1 MIAMSPIPSYVTHHF
16 GLVFDDTGFQGWLR
30 SVEGGAIKADLVQHP
45 VGARALKDKRIGL
58 PSYDPFNIQ
67 VGMSMAKPLYQWIE
81 KSWAGEV
88 VRKTG
93 AIVHADRNLA
103 IRHEQ
108 HFDNALITETI
119 LPALDG
125 SSKEP
130 ANLGIKFQAES
141 LKNIIGKGDT
151 VSQDLA
157 KNVVGVQKQW
167 LPANF
172 RFVVDGL
179 DAACKRVNKV
189 DSFTVKQGAKRLEVG
204 AERVYQLEPAS
215 LEFPNLSATFSI
227 ADADKWFQ
235 WHEDFVVK
243 GNNNTEQEKTG
254 HITYLTPS
262 LEEICRIDLY
272 GVGIHNLTV
281 EKSQAQ
287 SGDQIK
293 RVKVEL
299 YVERMEFKWDGGGGS
314 AGSPR
319 P

>member
-1 MIAMSPIPSYVTHHF
+1 
-16 GLVFDDTGFQGWLR
+16 
-30 SVEGGAIKADLVQHP
+30 
-45 VGARALKDKRIGL
+45 LKDKRIGL